1 MRPPQSLWWSTLDE
15 PVEER
20 PSLGSDIDA
29 DVAIVGAGFTG
40 LWTARELKR
49 RDPLLRIV
57 VLEKSVCGFGA
68 SGRNGGWASALYP
81 LGEQAV
87 VERHGLEASEH
98 VRLLLQRAVDELG
111 DCIRDDRIDAH
122 FAKGGSLTFA
132 RNKVQLARLR
142 AEVAALHEQGHNEG
156 DLRWLDEHELY
167 DYGYVAGALGATFT
181 PHCARLNPARLVRG
195 LGEVTEQLGVSI
207 YENAAVTRIV
217 PGSPRRRARV
227 ITVGGTVTADVV
239 VRATEGFTPTLPGER
254 RTVAPL
260 YSLMIATEP
269 QSGAFWHDAG
279 FGQYATFAD
288 GRHGIIY
295 GQRTA
300 DDRIAFGGRGAPY
313 HYGSSVEER
322 FDADARTF
330 HALEH
335 TLRELFP
342 TFTGSI
348 SHRWGG
354 PLALPRDR
362 EPTVV
367 FDPGTGLAAA
377 GGYTGD
383 GVVLSRVCAI
393 ALADLITAPDEETD
407 HTMLPF
413 VHHQSRKWEFEPLR
427 WIGINAGRAFATRAD
442 HVEHEGRASRASAML
457 NRLLGE

>member
-1 MRPPQSLWWSTLDE
+1 M
-15 PVEER
+15 
-20 PSLGSDIDA
+20 
-29 DVAIVGAGFTG
+29 
-40 LWTARELKR
+40 LK
-49 RDPLLRIV
+49 
-57 VLEKSVCGFGA
+57 
-68 SGRNGGWASALYP
+68 
-81 LGEQAV
+81 
-87 VERHGLEASEH
+87 ASEH

-142 AEVAALHEQGHNEG
+142 DEVAALHEQGHHEG

-254 RTVAPL
+254 RTVGAALLADDRHRTPV
-260 YSLMIATEP
+260 
-269 QSGAFWHDAG
+269 GAFWRDAG

-300 DDRIAFGGRGAPY
+300 DGRIAFGGRGAPY

-322 FDADARTF
+322 FDQMPRHSSPRT
-330 HALEH
+330 HPSR
-335 TLRELFP
+335 TLPHFQRVD
-342 TFTGSI
+342 
-348 SHRWGG
+348 
-354 PLALPRDR
+354 LAPVGRTACPSRDR

-367 FDPGTGLAAA
+367 FDPESGLAAA

-393 ALADLITAPDEETD
+393 ALADLITNPI
-407 HTMLPF
+407 
-413 VHHQSRKWEFEPLR
+413 Q
-427 WIGINAGRAFATRAD
+427 
-442 HVEHEGRASRASAML
+442 
-457 NRLLGE
+457 